1 MNSGVEL
8 PGFHSIRYQSLVHIA
23 VPVSNCHGQGRI
35 AWHLS
40 LCPSSKRRKNACSLY
55 GRTVYP
61 DKTVVSLPSLLGLTG
76 WQGLQQGARLQEI
89 GMYLVVYARRKKYLD
104 ESESKR

>member
-1 MNSGVEL
+1 
-8 PGFHSIRYQSLVHIA
+8 
-23 VPVSNCHGQGRI
+23 
-35 AWHLS
+35 
-40 LCPSSKRRKNACSLY
+40 
-55 GRTVYP
+55 VYP